1 MQQAASQQ
9 FSFTARKT
17 MAIAQQLYEGLESNG
32 DESVGLITYMRTD
45 STQVSDQAINE
56 VRSAIKQFFGDEYLP
71 KSAARYSSKARRAQ
85 EAHEAVRPTSVFRT
99 PEKLKGRLTRD
110 QYRLYD
116 LIWRR
121 FVASQMNPALYDT
134 LRVEVEGQSDLH
146 TYLFRV
152 STSTLRFPGFMK
164 VYGQG
169 NGNGKNAEEDGERE
183 GVVLPDL
190 VVGDELTLINLY
202 PEQHFTQP
210 PPRFSDASLIR
221 EMEEFGIG
229 RPSTYAP
236 IISTL
241 RRRGYVIREQR
252 RLVPTEIG
260 MTVNDLLVD
269 HFPYVVDVN
278 FTADLESELDEVAS
292 GEREWVDVVRHFY
305 DPFSEQLEKA
315 EEEMPEVKA
324 EPEMLDRMCPECG
337 SPLLIRHGRYGKFI
351 GCSNFPECRHTEP
364 FLEKIGVSC
373 PLDGGDIV
381 RRKTRKGRVFYG
393 CSNYPECEFTSWKEP
408 LPVPCPNCGS
418 LLVSQNRDEAKCTE
432 CENVYK
438 KSELEIE
445 EPDLA

>member
-1 MQQAASQQ
+1 
-9 FSFTARKT
+9 
-17 MAIAQQLYEGLESNG
+17 
-32 DESVGLITYMRTD
+32 
-45 STQVSDQAINE
+45 
-56 VRSAIKQFFGDEYLP
+56 
-71 KSAARYSSKARRAQ
+71 
-85 EAHEAVRPTSVFRT
+85 
-99 PEKLKGRLTRD
+99 
-110 QYRLYD
+110 
-116 LIWRR
+116 
-121 FVASQMNPALYDT
+121 
-134 LRVEVEGQSDLH
+134 
-146 TYLFRV
+146 
-152 STSTLRFPGFMK
+152 
-164 VYGQG
+164 
-169 NGNGKNAEEDGERE
+169 
-183 GVVLPDL
+183 
-190 VVGDELTLINLY
+190 
-202 PEQHFTQP
+202 
-210 PPRFSDASLIR
+210 
-221 EMEEFGIG
+221 MEEFGIG